1 MLDGAGRDG
10 ELGQLGGRN
19 SGWYYRTMT
28 FLRSLLLLC
37 PAVCLLA
44 QTPPPPA
51 PKTPIPVPSPALS
64 VAPAPVAAPVVP
76 PETVVLTVGDVKMTA
91 GQIDQIIDV
100 LPEQARPM
108 YRGAGRKQLADNLV
122 KLLVLSNEGKKRGLD
137 QTQSFKTQTMFEM
150 ANVLAGITYSE
161 LNKEIKVDDATLRK
175 YYDEHKA
182 EYEEGRARHILI
194 RMQGSPVPL
203 KPGQKD
209 LTEAEALAKAEDLEK
224 QLKGGADFA
233 ALATKE
239 SDDTGSGNNGGDL
252 GTFRHGQMVAQFDDA
267 AFALEPGKMSGPVK
281 TQFGYHIIKLES
293 KTTKSFEEVKPDL
306 EKKLKPERAQK
317 TLDDLEK
324 KTTVVMDPTY
334 FNIAKQ

>member
-1 MLDGAGRDG
+1 
-10 ELGQLGGRN
+10 
-19 SGWYYRTMT
+19 
-28 FLRSLLLLC
+28 LLLFC

-51 PKTPIPVPSPALS
+51 PKPPIPVPPAA
-64 VAPAPVAAPVVP
+64 VNAAPAPVVVP
-76 PETVVLTVGDVKMTA
+76 PDTVVLTVGDVKMTA

-161 LNKEIKVDDATLRK
+161 LNKETKVDDATLRK

-182 EYEEGRARHILI
+182 EYEEGRTRHILI

-209 LTEAEALAKAEDLEK
+209 LTEAEALAKTEDLEK
-224 QLKGGADFA
+224 QLKAGADFA

-252 GTFRHGQMVAQFDDA
+252 GTFHRGQMVPEFDTA

-281 TQFGYHIIKLES
+281 SQFGYHIIKLES
-293 KTTKSFEEVKPDL
+293 KSTKSFDDVKADL
-306 EKKLKPERAQK
+306 EKKLKPEQAQK
-317 TLDDLEK
+317 TLDELQK

>member
-1 MLDGAGRDG
+1 
-10 ELGQLGGRN
+10 
-19 SGWYYRTMT
+19 MT
-28 FLRSLLLLC
+28 FLRSLLLFC

-51 PKTPIPVPSPALS
+51 PKPPIPVPPAAVS
-64 VAPAPVAAPVVP
+64 VPPAPVVVP
-76 PETVVLTVGDVKMTA
+76 PDTVVLTVGDVKMTA
-91 GQIDQIIDV
+91 AQIDQIIDV

-108 YRGAGRKQLADNLV
+108 YRGPGRKQLADNLV

-161 LNKEIKVDDATLRK
+161 LNKETKVDDATLRK
-175 YYDEHKA
+175 YYDEHEA

-194 RMQGSPVPL
+194 RMAGSPVPL

-233 ALATKE
+233 ALATRE

-252 GTFRHGQMVAQFDDA
+252 GTFRRGQMVAQFDDA

-281 TQFGYHIIKLES
+281 SQFGYHIIKLES
-293 KTTKSFEEVKPDL
+293 KSTKSFDEVKTDL
-306 EKKLKPERAQK
+306 EKKLKPEQAQK
-317 TLDDLEK
+317 ALDDLQK

>member
-1 MLDGAGRDG
+1 
-10 ELGQLGGRN
+10 
-19 SGWYYRTMT
+19 MT
-28 FLRSLLLLC
+28 FLRSLLLFC

-51 PKTPIPVPSPALS
+51 PKPPIPVPPAA
-64 VAPAPVAAPVVP
+64 VNAAPAPVVVP
-76 PETVVLTVGDVKMTA
+76 PDTVVLTVGDVKMTA

-161 LNKEIKVDDATLRK
+161 LNKETKVDDATLRK

-209 LTEAEALAKAEDLEK
+209 LTEAEALAKTEDLEK
-224 QLKGGADFA
+224 QLKAGADFA

-252 GTFRHGQMVAQFDDA
+252 GTFHRGQMVPEFDTA

-281 TQFGYHIIKLES
+281 SQFGYHIIKLES
-293 KTTKSFEEVKPDL
+293 KSTKSFDDVKADL
-306 EKKLKPERAQK
+306 EKKLKPEQAQK
-317 TLDDLEK
+317 TLDDLQK